1 VDAEGVHLVVEWVVG
16 GAEPRQ
22 EKIPVAPAAGVT
34 LVMVMSA
41 AAVVGECYFEAGGQA
56 HRSNYRD
63 PH

>member
-22 EKIPVAPAAGVT
+22 EKIPVPPAAGVT
-34 LVMVMSA
+34 LVVVMS
-41 AAVVGECYFEAGGQA
+41 AAVVGECYFEADGQA